1 MLEDPIVARIRK
13 VRDTYAAQFNYDLEA
28 IYQDLK
34 RQEKESGLTFVSYP
48 PKPPKP
54 GPRTGEHPTESGD

>member
-1 MLEDPIVARIRK
+1 MWEDPIVAEVRK
-13 VRDTYAAQFNYDLEA
+13 VRDAYAAQFNYDLEA
-28 IYQDLK
+28 IYHDLK

-54 GPRTGEHPTESGD
+54 GPATGEHPEDSGH